1 MKSWLLVFWVRL
13 CVTLCVRL
21 AFAFAMFLCTY
32 LLPEQNR
39 LLSAKLEQLS
49 PKLADTEAGHSM
61 YLIVIS
67 VFTVSMVY
75 TTVLMARA
83 CQGISNCQM
92 LQPRFLLRVPVQQ
105 PQMSL

>member
-1 MKSWLLVFWVRL
+1 MFWVRL

-49 PKLADTEAGHSM
+49 PKLADTEAGHNM
-61 YLIVIS
+61 DLIVIS
-67 VFTVSMVY
+67 AFTVSMVY

-92 LQPRFLLRVPVQQ
+92 LQPRFSLRVPVQQ